1 MEENRIKTVEELIEA
16 LKQYPANMP
25 IAINYEE
32 FAHRGIAGIKVEDG
46 KVYIV
51 AEDI

>member
-1 MEENRIKTVEELIEA
+1 MDENIKTVGELIKA
-16 LKQYPANMP
+16 LKQFSPDTP
-25 IAINYEE
+25 VEINYEE
-32 FAHRGIAGIKVEDG
+32 FAYRDIAGIKIEDG

>member
-1 MEENRIKTVEELIEA
+1 MEENIKTVGKLIEA
-16 LKQYPANMP
+16 LKQFSPDTP
-25 IAINYEE
+25 IRVNYEE
-32 FAHRGIAGIKVEDG
+32 FANQDIAGIKVEDG

>member
-1 MEENRIKTVEELIEA
+1 VDKNIKTVGELIEV
-16 LKQYPANMP
+16 LKQYPASMP
-25 IAINYEE
+25 VGICYEE
-32 FAHRGIAGIKVEDG
+32 FAHQNIAGIKIEDG